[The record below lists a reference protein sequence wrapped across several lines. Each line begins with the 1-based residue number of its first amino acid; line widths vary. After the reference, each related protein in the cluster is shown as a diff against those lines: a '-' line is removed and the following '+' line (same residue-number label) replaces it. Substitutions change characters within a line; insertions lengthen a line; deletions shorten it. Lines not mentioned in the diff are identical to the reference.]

1 MKKVFSLGLSM
12 MMLFAVG
19 CTASGSSNDDPNAVT
34 ATIEVESFGTIKLE
48 LYPDKA
54 PESVRNFCYLARQG
68 YYDGLIFHR
77 VIKNF
82 MVQGGCPNG
91 TGMGGPGY
99 SIKGEFAVNGVEN
112 DISHV
117 RGVISMAR
125 NMRSCD
131 SAGSQF
137 FIVHQD
143 STFLDGQYAAF
154 GMVTDGM
161 DVVDA
166 IAAVSTGAR
175 DRPNTDVVIKSI
187 TISGPELPEPEKL
200 PQA

>member
-12 MMLFAVG
+12 MMLLAVG
-19 CTASGSSNDDPNAVT
+19 CSAAGGSNENEDAVI
-34 ATIEVESFGTIKLE
+34 ATIEVEAFGTIKLE

-54 PESVRNFCYLARQG
+54 PETVRNFCYLARQG
-68 YYDGLIFHR
+68 FYDGLTFHR
-77 VIKNF
+77 IIEGF
-82 MVQGGCPNG
+82 MIQGGCPQG
-91 TGMGGPGY
+91 TGSGGPGY
-99 SIKGEFAVNGVEN
+99 CIKGEFAVNGVEN

-117 RGVISMAR
+117 RGAISMGR
-125 NMRSCD
+125 NMVSYN

-143 STFLDGQYAAF
+143 STYLDGQYAAF
-154 GMVTDGM
+154 GMVTEGM

-166 IAAVSTGAR
+166 IAAVSTGAKNK
-175 DRPNTDVVIKSI
+175 PKTDVVIKSI

-200 PQA
+200 PKS